1 MFNEFEIEDVIQIK
15 GDDSLYMVSGVI
27 HDSEY
32 VCFMDFDGNEEKVK
46 FKDVFQR
53 WTKAI

>member
-15 GDDSLYMVSGVI
+15 GDDTLYMVSGVI

-32 VCFMDFDGNEEKVK
+32 VYFMDIEGNEEKVQ